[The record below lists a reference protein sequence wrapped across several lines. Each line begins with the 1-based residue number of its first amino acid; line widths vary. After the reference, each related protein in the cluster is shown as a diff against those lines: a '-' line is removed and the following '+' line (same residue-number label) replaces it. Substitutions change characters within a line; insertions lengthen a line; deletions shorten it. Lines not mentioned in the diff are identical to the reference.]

1 MSFESLKS
9 KTSLLDKLNAEL
21 SKEGKSGY
29 IDDRLWKPQ
38 MGKDDVGSAVIRF
51 LPISD
56 EDAMPLAKVWSHAF
70 KGPGGWYIENSLTT
84 LGQTDPIAELNR
96 SLWNSGLESDKE
108 VARKQKRKLTYY
120 SNIYVI
126 EDSAN
131 PANEGKVFLYKYGK
145 KIHDKILALVQPEF
159 KGVES
164 IDPFDL
170 WNGADFHLRI
180 KKVAGFW
187 NYDSSVFGP
196 PGKLGDF
203 STEKLRE
210 IFNQMHD
217 LSEFT
222 DPNGKHFKTYAEL
235 GARLN
240 AVLSSNRPIS
250 KEVIDEEVA
259 YMPSA
264 VPAAMKEEL
273 STLNSGFND
282 PDITS
287 SSPFLRTDE
296 SNKNYDYF
304 DQLANE
310 EM

>member
-1 MSFESLKS
+1 
-9 KTSLLDKLNAEL
+9 
-21 SKEGKSGY
+21 
-29 IDDRLWKPQ
+29 
-38 MGKDDVGSAVIRF
+38 
-51 LPISD
+51 
-56 EDAMPLAKVWSHAF
+56 MPWAKVWSHAF

-108 VARKQKRKLTYY
+108 VARKQKRKLSYY

-126 EDSAN
+126 EDRAN
-131 PANEGKVFLYKYGK
+131 PDNEGKVFLYKYGK
-145 KIHDKILALVQPEF
+145 KIHDKILALVQPDF

-187 NYDSSVFGP
+187 NYDSSVFAP
-196 PGKLGDF
+196 QGKLGDF
-203 STEKLRE
+203 PTEKLRE

-240 AVLSSNRPIS
+240 AVLNSNRPIS